1 MQQEHDKNRLTRR
14 DAHRGTVKVAPAT
27 HEPPLARLRERSG
40 GEGNGHGFHYPEC
53 LTKP

>member
-14 DAHRGTVKVAPAT
+14 DAHRG
-27 HEPPLARLRERSG
+27 
-40 GEGNGHGFHYPEC
+40 EGNGHGFHYPEC